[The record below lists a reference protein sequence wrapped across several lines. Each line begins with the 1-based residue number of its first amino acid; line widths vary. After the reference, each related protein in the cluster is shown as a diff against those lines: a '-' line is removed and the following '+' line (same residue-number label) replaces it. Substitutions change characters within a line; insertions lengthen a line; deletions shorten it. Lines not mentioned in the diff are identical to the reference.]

1 MALFR
6 LAHLSDAHLGP
17 LPELPWRDL
26 ANKRI
31 TGFLNWRRTRRGHY
45 DMSLLAKVVADIHAS
60 HPDHIAMTG
69 DLANIGH
76 PLEFPLARNFLE
88 TLGPPDRVSFVP
100 GNHDVY
106 VKDSLG
112 PLLHAL
118 GPWMSALPVD
128 TQTEAPSQWPYLRR
142 IGDVALIGLNSAV
155 PTLPFL
161 ASGLLRKAQIDATGE
176 MLRMLG
182 REGACRVVMIHHPPH
197 QNGAK
202 AGRALS
208 DAPAFEAM
216 LKQAGAE
223 LIVHGHNHRAS
234 LTYLEGPQGP
244 VPIVGVASASL
255 KPEGE
260 AHGASW
266 HLFTLARQERGWR
279 IEIEQRKISRTG
291 SFEPGWRQTLD
302 QTGSLQTIL
311 APH

>member
-1 MALFR
+1 MSVFR

-31 TGFLNWRRTRRGHY
+31 TGLLNWRRTRRDHY
-45 DMSLLAKVVADIHAS
+45 DMAILAKLVADIHAS
-60 HPDHIAMTG
+60 HPDHVAMTG

-76 PLEFPLARNFLE
+76 PLEFPLARHFLE
-88 TLGPPDRVSFVP
+88 TLGPPDQVSFVP

-112 PLLHAL
+112 PLLQAL
-118 GPWMSALPVD
+118 GLWMTGTPA
-128 TQTEAPSQWPYLRR
+128 EKAAPSLQWPYLRR
-142 IGDVALIGLNSAV
+142 IGDIALIGLNSAV

-161 ASGLLRKAQIDATGE
+161 ASGLLRKAQIAAAGH
-176 MLRMLG
+176 LLQALG
-182 REGACRVVMIHHPPH
+182 KEGACRVVMIHHPPH

-223 LIVHGHNHRAS
+223 LILHGHNHRAS
-234 LTYLEGPQGP
+234 LTYREGPQGP

-260 AHGASW
+260 TQGGSW
-266 HLFTLARQERGWR
+266 HLFTLARHEQGWH
-279 IEIEQRKISRTG
+279 IDIEQRHLSRRGCFETG
-291 SFEPGWRQTLD
+291 WHQALD
-302 QTGSLQTIL
+302 QTGSLHRIL
-311 APH
+311 S